1 MAFVGNGGNPCGGG
15 DPLCPRIAADQ
26 ASRITT
32 AHCVLPHSAHLSNL
46 EQPVTT
52 PDIAARRVLGAI
64 AALVVGT
71 LTLSACGGNASA
83 DTDTNS
89 KGGGG
94 TSVKTSTAKIVI
106 SAKDGSTNAS
116 INATGVRVSGGRLT
130 DVKMTVS
137 GSGQA
142 VDGAMSADG
151 ASWKPKE
158 QLERGTKYQISAT
171 AKDSSGKTAAA
182 NSIFTTVTS
191 GNSFIGTYTPDN
203 GTTVGVGMPVSFTF
217 DKAISDQKA
226 VQSHITVTSS
236 SGQQVVGHWFGAQ
249 RLDFRPQDYWKAG
262 SKVTMKIDL
271 DGVQGANGV
280 YGVQKK
286 TVSFTIGRSQ
296 VSTVDVNTQTMTVV
310 RDGQTLKSLPISSG
324 SPEHTTYNGQMVIS
338 EKFTQTRMNSR
349 TVGLGGEYDIPDV
362 PHAMRLTSSGTFIHG
377 NYWYNKANP
386 PFGQTG
392 TSHGCVGLAD
402 VQGAQGATNAKWFY
416 DNSLIGDV
424 VIVKNSPDK
433 TVAPDNGLN
442 GWNLGWSEW
451 TAGSAV

>member
-1 MAFVGNGGNPCGGG
+1 VRTLFVH
-15 DPLCPRIAADQ
+15 
-26 ASRITT
+26 ASQRITHHVHHT
-32 AHCVLPHSAHLSNL
+32 NL

-83 DTDTNS
+83 DANTDN
-89 KGGGG
+89 KGGSN
-94 TSVKTSTAKIVI
+94 TTAKTSTAKITI
-106 SAKDGSTNAS
+106 SAKDGATNAS
-116 INATGVRVSGGRLT
+116 INSTGVKVSDGKLT

-137 GSGQA
+137 GSGEA
-142 VDGAMSADG
+142 VDGAISADG
-151 ASWKPKE
+151 GSWKPKE

-171 AKDSSGKTAAA
+171 AKDDNSKTAAA

-191 GNSFIGTYTPDN
+191 SNSFIGTYTPDN
-203 GTTVGVGMPVSFTF
+203 GTTVGVGMPVSFNF
-217 DKAISDQKA
+217 DKVISDKKA

-236 SGQQVVGHWFGAQ
+236 SGQQVVGHWFGTQ
-249 RLDFRPQDYWKAG
+249 RLDFRPQEYWKAG

-286 TVSFTIGRSQ
+286 TVTFTIGRSQ

-310 RDGQTLKSLPISSG
+310 RDGQTYKSLPISSG

-338 EKFTQTRMNSR
+338 EKFTQTRMNSQ

-362 PHAMRLTSSGTFIHG
+362 PHAMRLTTSGTFIHG
-377 NYWYNKANP
+377 NYWYNKSNP

-451 TAGSAV
+451 TAGSAA

>member
-1 MAFVGNGGNPCGGG
+1 M
-15 DPLCPRIAADQ
+15 
-26 ASRITT
+26 
-32 AHCVLPHSAHLSNL
+32 
-46 EQPVTT
+46 TT
-52 PDIAARRVLGAI
+52 PDIAARRIRVLGAC
-64 AALVVGT
+64 AALMVGALT
-71 LTLSACGGNASA
+71 LTACGGNANA
-83 DTDTNS
+83 DAKSSSDS
-89 KGGGG
+89 KGSGN
-94 TSVKTSTAKIVI
+94 SSARTSTAKIVI
-106 SAKDGSTNAS
+106 SAKDGSTDAS
-116 INATGVRVSGGRLT
+116 INTTGVKVSDGKLT
-130 DVKMTVS
+130 DVKMTVA

-142 VDGAMSADG
+142 VAGSISADG
-151 ASWKPKE
+151 GTWKPKE

-171 AKDSSGKTAAA
+171 AKDGNGRTAAA

-191 GNSFIGTYTPDN
+191 ANSFIGTYTPDN
-203 GTTVGVGMPVSFTF
+203 GTTVGVGMPVSFNF
-217 DKAISDQKA
+217 NKVISDKKA

-236 SGQQVVGHWFGAQ
+236 SGQKVVGHWFGAQ
-249 RLDFRPQDYWKAG
+249 RLDFRPEAYWKAG

-310 RDGQTLKSLPISSG
+310 RDGQTLKSVPISSG

-338 EKFTQTRMNSR
+338 EKFQQTRMDSR
-349 TVGLGGEYDIPDV
+349 TVNLGGEYNIPDV
-362 PHAMRLTSSGTFIHG
+362 PHAMRLTNTGTFIHG
-377 NYWYNKANP
+377 NYWYNRSNP
-386 PFGQTG
+386 PFGREG

-402 VQGAQGATNAKWFY
+402 VQGGQGATNAKWFY

-442 GWNLGWSEW
+442 GWNMSWSEW
-451 TAGSAV
+451 MAGSAA